1 VGADVRRPG
10 FEALAATLEALL
22 DRHAQDGPEVRRA
35 YRRAMDLELGF
46 FDGAMLVHERTG
58 RHPCDPGGAGPEPA
72 LAEVVDARV
81 ADVGGVQVRRSL
93 PRPAAGRS
101 ARGASSTTSGRSPST
116 PTAGSTS
123 GRTRTPGCRR

>member
-46 FDGAMLVHERTG
+46 FDGAMLV
-58 RHPCDPGGAGPEPA
+58 P
-72 LAEVVDARV
+72 
-81 ADVGGVQVRRSL
+81 
-93 PRPAAGRS
+93 
-101 ARGASSTTSGRSPST
+101 
-116 PTAGSTS
+116 
-123 GRTRTPGCRR
+123 